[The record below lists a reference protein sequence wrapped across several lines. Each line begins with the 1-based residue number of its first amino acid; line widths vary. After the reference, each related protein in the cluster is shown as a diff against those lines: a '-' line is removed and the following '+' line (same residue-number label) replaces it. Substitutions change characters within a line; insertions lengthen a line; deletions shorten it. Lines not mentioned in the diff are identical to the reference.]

1 MSFIE
6 NYYKLEK
13 KLFEEE
19 KYKDI
24 KINSKVAYSILKYM
38 LENNINI
45 KIDKD
50 GKKYIENS
58 RDYIKH
64 KMNVSINTI
73 TSIYKELIKVDLIE
87 EKWIEVGKPNI
98 VYIKSCESKETQ
110 ENHNVCE
117 TVKVEKTQ
125 EEKDEIIGEFKYADY
140 MVAQCWIK
148 EIELKKIN
156 FLYNTC
162 LKKIDLERYTYIE
175 QEIIKIALQY
185 ITGKK
190 EPSTFDKFISNID
203 DEILKN
209 VIKDIKNRTR
219 DEVNCVVESLAS
231 SLALEC
237 FRKCRKM

>member
-24 KINSKVAYSILKYM
+24 KLNSKVVYSIFKYM
-38 LENNINI
+38 LENNINM
-45 KIDKD
+45 KMDKD

-58 RDYIKH
+58 RDYIKQ
-64 KMNVSINTI
+64 KMNLSINTI

-98 VYIKSCESKETQ
+98 VYIKKCESKEI
-110 ENHNVCE
+110 EEKHNICE
-117 TVKVEKTQ
+117 TVNTKKT
-125 EEKDEIIGEFKYADY
+125 DESIGEFEYADY

-148 EIELKKIN
+148 EFELKKIN

-190 EPSTFDKFISNID
+190 ETSTFDKFISNIN

-209 VIKDIKNRTR
+209 AIKNIKNKRR
-219 DEVNCVVESLAS
+219 KEVDCVVESLAK
-231 SLALEC
+231 SLSMEC

>member
-6 NYYKLEK
+6 KYYKLEK

-24 KINSKVAYSILKYM
+24 KLNSKVAYAILKYM
-38 LENNINI
+38 VENNINI
-45 KIDKD
+45 KNDKD

-58 RDYIKH
+58 REYIKQ
-64 KMNVSINTI
+64 KMNLSINTI

-98 VYIKSCESKETQ
+98 VYIKSCESKET
-110 ENHNVCE
+110 EEKHNICDA
-117 TVKVEKTQ
+117 VKVEKT
-125 EEKDEIIGEFKYADY
+125 EEEIIGKFNYADY
-140 MVAQCWIK
+140 MVAQYWIK
-148 EIELKKIN
+148 EKELKKIN
-156 FLYNTC
+156 FLYNSC

-190 EPSTFDKFISNID
+190 ELSAFDKDINNVD
-203 DEILKN
+203 DEILSN
-209 VIKDIKNRTR
+209 AIKGIKNKTR
-219 DEVNCVVESLAS
+219 DEINCVVESLS
-231 SLALEC
+231 KSISLEC
-237 FRKCRKM
+237 FKKCRKM